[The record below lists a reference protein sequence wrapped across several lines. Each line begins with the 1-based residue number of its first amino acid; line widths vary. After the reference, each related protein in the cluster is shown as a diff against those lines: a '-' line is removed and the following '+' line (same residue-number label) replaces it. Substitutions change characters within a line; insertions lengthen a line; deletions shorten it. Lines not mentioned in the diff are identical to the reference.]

1 MALRDESD
9 LSSLIDEYLPRTG
22 RSSADNGHAARELV
36 DMLKSTQ
43 ARLWLCVRR
52 CRRPVLVC

>member
-1 MALRDESD
+1 MASRGSAGDETD
-9 LSSLIDEYLPRTG
+9 LLSNLIDEYLPRTG

-43 ARLWLCVRR
+43 ARLWLCV
-52 CRRPVLVC
+52 